1 MAENKP
7 KQIRVGIEL
16 VSGESLGR
24 LLQRAPKVTKFN
36 EIIYVP
42 EGSMDVEGG
51 STLKNAFNSVKPV
64 KKKKKHPAGEH
75 IALFMCIYIRPRVKK
90 GTST

>member
-64 KKKKKHPAGEH
+64 KKKKKNTQ
-75 IALFMCIYIRPRVKK
+75 RVSTLLYLCVY
-90 GTST
+90 TSDHV